1 MNFQVLD
8 NPVANGQGGW
18 GSTLVLVAYIV
29 IILVVFYFILIRPQ
43 KKKQKEEK
51 KMRDS
56 IQIGDEIITIG
67 GFYYKI
73 VSIKEDSFIVESPVD
88 HTKMRLAKWAVQSN
102 NTLHN

>member
-1 MNFQVLD
+1 MNFQVL
-8 NPVANGQGGW
+8 AGATAGQGGW
-18 GSTLVLVAYIV
+18 QGTLVLVAYIA
-29 IILVVFYFILIRPQ
+29 IILVAFYFILIRPQ

-102 NTLHN
+102 NTLHD